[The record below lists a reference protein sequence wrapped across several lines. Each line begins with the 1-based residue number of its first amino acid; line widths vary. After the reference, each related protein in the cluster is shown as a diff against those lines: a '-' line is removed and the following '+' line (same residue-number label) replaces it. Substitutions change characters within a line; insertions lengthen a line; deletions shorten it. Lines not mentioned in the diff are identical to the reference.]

1 MLEAH
6 HVYNLEARMS
16 SCPKLLFAL
25 YVVPHITQ
33 QYAGEPN
40 LAAPLLARSWIVLI
54 LVAFSA

>member
-1 MLEAH
+1 
-6 HVYNLEARMS
+6 VYNLEARMS